1 MGGMTEAPTP
11 ELLGDLLER
20 VAVGDQ
26 QAFATFYDAVSPRVY
41 GLVVRILRD
50 PAQSEEVAQE
60 VFVQVWR
67 EAGSFDITRGSALS
81 WLLTVAH
88 RRAVDRVR
96 SESAQSKR
104 EVVYES
110 RNVTPAFDSTS
121 EAVESRWDARTV
133 RRELAEL
140 RDTQREAIELAYF
153 EGLTHREV
161 SERLGLPLGTAKTRI
176 RDGLSRLRQQ
186 MGGVP

>member
-1 MGGMTEAPTP
+1 MSSAATTP
-11 ELLGDLLER
+11 ELLGGLLQR
-20 VAVGDQ
+20 VAAGDQ
-26 QAFATFYDAVSPRVY
+26 EAFATFYDAVSARVH
-41 GLVVRILRD
+41 GLVLRILRD
-50 PAQSEEVAQE
+50 PAQSEEVTQE

-67 EAGSFDITRGSALS
+67 EAPSFDPARGSALS

-110 RNVTPAFDSTS
+110 RNVTRSIDSTS
-121 EAVESRWDARTV
+121 ETVEGRWQAQEV
-133 RRELAEL
+133 RRAVADLGD
-140 RDTQREAIELAYF
+140 RHKEAIELAYF
-153 EGLTHREV
+153 HGLTHREV

-176 RDGLSRLRQQ
+176 RDGLSKLRQQ
-186 MGGVP
+186 MGGGP